1 MKSLNSANQILPRRD
16 SYWVGPVVP
25 TLECWIHIYSSVS
38 PSYEAKAAKLYNT
51 NLAIF
56 STDGNLSN
64 LITVSNTFQFFLGDF
79 EIRNGK
85 SI

>member
-1 MKSLNSANQILPRRD
+1 MKSLNSAYQILPRRD
-16 SYWVGPVVP
+16 SYWVGPVVL

-38 PSYEAKAAKLYNT
+38 PSYEAKAAAAKLYNT

-64 LITVSNTFQFFLGDF
+64 LIIVSNTSQFFSGRL
-79 EIRNGK
+79 
-85 SI
+85 